1 MRPQPYTPE
10 DFPKNPLMFYY
21 ETTRACDLVCKHCRA
36 SAQEHAAPDELS
48 TEQAL
53 ALIDDVARFPRKPT
67 ICFTGGDPLKRADLF
82 TLIQRAT
89 DLGIGSALTPSSTP
103 LATFDAF
110 KRAKEAGVSA
120 IGLSI
125 DGPNPEVHDAF
136 RGFSG
141 SFQKAME
148 MLQYARD
155 LELPVQVNTSVTRRN
170 AHLIDDIAEML
181 ADKGIMM
188 WSVFFLVPIGRGVEE
203 IRITPKEYREVFA
216 KLYRH
221 SQTKP
226 YSVRTTEAPHYRRY
240 VLEQGGNP
248 TAAPKNRP
256 SFPNSAF
263 AAAMKTESHAECAS
277 SPSSPHRHGGHG
289 RAPLGVT
296 DGRGIMF
303 VGHNGEIFPAGFLP
317 VVCGKFPQDSVVDV
331 YQNHPVFKALQNPD
345 NYKGVCGQC
354 KYRFYCGGSRSRAY
368 ALTGDYLAAEPDCDF
383 ETL

>member
-10 DFPKNPLMFYY
+10 DFPVNPLMFYY
-21 ETTRACDLVCKHCRA
+21 EVTRACDLVCKHCRA
-36 SAQEHAAPDELS
+36 SAQEQAAPDELS

-53 ALIDDVARFPRKPT
+53 ALLDDVARFPRKPT

-82 TLIQRAT
+82 QLIRHAT
-89 DLGIGSALTPSSTP
+89 DLGIGSALTPSATP

-110 KRAKEAGVSA
+110 KKAKEAGTSA
-120 IGLSI
+120 IGISI
-125 DGPNPEVHDAF
+125 DGPNAEVHDAF

-141 SFQKAME
+141 SFQKALE

-155 LELPVQVNTSVTRRN
+155 LELPVQVNTSITRRN
-170 AHLIDDIAEML
+170 AHLVDDIAEML

-188 WSVFFLVPIGRGVEE
+188 WSVFFLVPVGRGVEE

-226 YSVRTTEAPHYRRY
+226 YSVRTTEAPHYRRF
-240 VLEQGGNP
+240 VLEQGGDP
-248 TAAPKNRP
+248 TSAPSSRP

-263 AAAMKTESHAECAS
+263 AAAMKTEPKAA
-277 SPSSPHRHGGHG
+277 PASPHGHGHGHG

-303 VGHNGEIFPAGFLP
+303 VGYNGEITPAGFLP
-317 VVCGKFPQDSVVDV
+317 VVCGKFPNDSVVDV
-331 YQNHPVFKALQNPD
+331 YQNHPTFKALQDPN

-354 KYRFYCGGSRSRAY
+354 KFRFSCGGSRSRAY